1 MDIEGSYFNCCSWE
15 GVECNPTTGR
25 VTQLRLSYSRYNR
38 FGSNTWYLNASL
50 LLPFEE
56 LKSLDLSDN
65 YLGGWI
71 APEVNHARLS
81 QLEVLDL
88 SSNFL
93 DHYIISVLGT
103 IPSIRH
109 LFLQDSNLS
118 GTLHVNGGFSNLM
131 ELDISYNAV
140 DVVAIV
146 EGIVSVFTLSKLEV
160 LDLSSNFLDHIILSV
175 LNTIPSLRHLFL
187 QDSNLSG
194 TLHVNGGFSNLKE
207 LDISYNPV
215 NIANIAEGI
224 KNLSHLENFRLDGVD
239 LKDVG
244 AIVRAL
250 GALSF
255 LKILSLQQNTIE
267 GTIIDQ
273 GLCNLIKLEELDLR
287 INGITGGLP
296 TCWRNMTSIRI
307 LNLANN
313 EFTDSVTSSP
323 LTSLTSLEF
332 LSISGNHFN
341 IPSSLGPLANH
352 SRLKVLLLDDTKLTV
367 DTKVASL
374 IPRFQLK
381 VFSTSNSLSKGSKVT
396 FLGFLNH
403 QYDLRIINLSSNDIP
418 DPFPTWLLEN
428 NTKLEMLF
436 MGNNSFTTL
445 EVPSMARFNLSVM
458 DLDHLNLS
466 ANRLEGNIPY
476 ELSSVKSLYSLD
488 LSRNNFSG
496 KLPSQLLDSNSS
508 LNNLNVAYNKLQGEI
523 VLSDHT
529 MNLDLSCLRLGHNMF
544 TGDLSFLSSIVNLKL
559 LDISNNFFI
568 DKLPRL
574 IANTSYIV
582 VFDLSKNHLDGLIP
596 RELFNLGELVY
607 LDLSYN
613 NLSGSLASSFIAPRL
628 SHIHLNG
635 NKLNGTLAHVLSNS
649 YYLVTLDLSENEF
662 FGSIPYWLDNLS
674 QLSILS
680 LRGNSFGGTFL
691 VQYCLGPMDFST
703 RGYANKV
710 TSTPDFGYAN
720 FIDLSPW
727 RYVRTIK
734 SHNTFDYYKEM
745 EIMQLPHI
753 VEFTTKGSFGSY
765 QGYALLHMIGLDF
778 SRNQFNGEIPQE
790 IAILQDML
798 MLNLSHNKLN
808 GHIPMSLWNL
818 TKIESIDLS
827 YNNLIGPIPEELTQL
842 NSLEVFNVSYNDLS
856 GAIPNKN
863 QFGAFDESSY
873 YRNHL
878 LCGLPLSD
886 DCSKTINVNCS
897 ATKSCMKAKED
908 GFLDGKT
915 FYINFGVS
923 YTTVLL
929 VIPVVLFI
937 NPQWRQGWFHYVE
950 LVITICRSL
959 FITCYYFVQDGFRKL
974 SSGQTF

>member
-1 MDIEGSYFNCCSWE
+1 MKNKALWMLVVVWGIACLCGSHGCREQERIALLALNVTLDPIYSMDIEGSYFNCCSWE

-71 APEVNHARLS
+71 APE
-81 QLEVLDL
+81 
-88 SSNFL
+88 
-93 DHYIISVLGT
+93 
-103 IPSIRH
+103 
-109 LFLQDSNLS
+109 
-118 GTLHVNGGFSNLM
+118 GGFSNLM

-146 EGIVSVFTLSKLEV
+146 E
-160 LDLSSNFLDHIILSV
+160 
-175 LNTIPSLRHLFL
+175 
-187 QDSNLSG
+187 
-194 TLHVNGGFSNLKE
+194 GGFSNLKE

-273 GLCNLIKLEELDLR
+273 
-287 INGITGGLP
+287 
-296 TCWRNMTSIRI
+296 
-307 LNLANN
+307 
-313 EFTDSVTSSP
+313 
-323 LTSLTSLEF
+323 
-332 LSISGNHFN
+332 
-341 IPSSLGPLANH
+341 
-352 SRLKVLLLDDTKLTV
+352 
-367 DTKVASL
+367 
-374 IPRFQLK
+374 
-381 VFSTSNSLSKGSKVT
+381 
-396 FLGFLNH
+396 
-403 QYDLRIINLSSNDIP
+403 
-418 DPFPTWLLEN
+418 
-428 NTKLEMLF
+428 
-436 MGNNSFTTL
+436 
-445 EVPSMARFNLSVM
+445 
-458 DLDHLNLS
+458 
-466 ANRLEGNIPY
+466 
-476 ELSSVKSLYSLD
+476 
-488 LSRNNFSG
+488 
-496 KLPSQLLDSNSS
+496 
-508 LNNLNVAYNKLQGEI
+508 
-523 VLSDHT
+523 
-529 MNLDLSCLRLGHNMF
+529 
-544 TGDLSFLSSIVNLKL
+544 
-559 LDISNNFFI
+559 
-568 DKLPRL
+568 
-574 IANTSYIV
+574 
-582 VFDLSKNHLDGLIP
+582 
-596 RELFNLGELVY
+596 
-607 LDLSYN
+607 
-613 NLSGSLASSFIAPRL
+613 
-628 SHIHLNG
+628 
-635 NKLNGTLAHVLSNS
+635 
-649 YYLVTLDLSENEF
+649 
-662 FGSIPYWLDNLS
+662 
-674 QLSILS
+674 
-680 LRGNSFGGTFL
+680 
-691 VQYCLGPMDFST
+691 
-703 RGYANKV
+703 
-710 TSTPDFGYAN
+710 
-720 FIDLSPW
+720 
-727 RYVRTIK
+727 
-734 SHNTFDYYKEM
+734 
-745 EIMQLPHI
+745 
-753 VEFTTKGSFGSY
+753 
-765 QGYALLHMIGLDF
+765 GLDF